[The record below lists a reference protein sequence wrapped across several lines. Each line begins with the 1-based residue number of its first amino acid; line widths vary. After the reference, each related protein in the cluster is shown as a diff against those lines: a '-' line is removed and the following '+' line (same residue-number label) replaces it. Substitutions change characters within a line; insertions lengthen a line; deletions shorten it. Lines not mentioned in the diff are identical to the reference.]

1 MNNTSELK
9 HYVIKLLI
17 AKKKKEGGST
27 AKTII

>member
-17 AKKKKEGGST
+17 AKKKKKEGG
-27 AKTII
+27 AQLRL

>member
-17 AKKKKEGGST
+17 AKKKEGGST

>member
-17 AKKKKEGGST
+17 AKKKKKKRAT
-27 AKTII
+27 AKAII

>member
-17 AKKKKEGGST
+17 AKKKERGGE
-27 AKTII
+27 AQLRL